1 MVFPIPDTWKCITPP
16 GAPVDKRPQTWLSMC
31 AIMKSP
37 IVTFEELDREKRL
50 DRARDAERL
59 RNGEIT
65 PEALQEENSIFPTD
79 AVITFDLIAHS
90 KRLNRR
96 K

>member
-1 MVFPIPDTWKCITPP
+1 MD
-16 GAPVDKRPQTWLSMC
+16 
-31 AIMKSP
+31 SP

-59 RNGEIT
+59 RAGEIT
-65 PEALQEENSIFPTD
+65 PEALQEENSIFPKD
-79 AVITFDLIAHS
+79 AVITFDLIEHFKKSA
-90 KRLNRR
+90 RL